1 MTKQILDKQIPWKRY
16 LDYLSVHNDLIEQ
29 YIIMNN
35 KKEMKPEE
43 MEHFLPDSFNQL
55 YQYI

>member
-1 MTKQILDKQIPWKRY
+1 MTKQILDKQIPWKQY
-16 LDYLSVHNDLIEQ
+16 LDYLSVHHDLIEQ

-43 MEHFLPDSFNQL
+43 MQYFLPDSFN
-55 YQYI
+55 

>member
-1 MTKQILDKQIPWKRY
+1 MITKQILDKQIPWKQY
-16 LDYLSVHNDLIEQ
+16 LDYLSVHHDLIEQ

-43 MEHFLPDSFNQL
+43 MQHFLPDSFN
-55 YQYI
+55 